1 MKRYILLTEEDIR
14 KFTKKESEIKQEIE
28 ALLEEAF
35 PEHIPVQRSDE
46 PFDID
51 RYT

>member
-1 MKRYILLTEEDIR
+1 MKRHILLTEEDIR
-14 KFTKKESEIKQEIE
+14 KFTEREAEIKQEIE
-28 ALLEEAF
+28 LLLEEAF
-35 PEHIPVQRSDE
+35 PEHISIQRSDE